1 MAVYPKS
8 LKVYVRQ
15 EDINKG
21 CLFSARG
28 CQVARALMRGMKA
41 AAVTSTYFIVN
52 NTDSPIGWS
61 QQYVMPKKASR
72 FVLDFDAGK
81 SVKPISFEA
90 WRSE

>member
-1 MAVYPKS
+1 MLFRSKS

-15 EDINKG
+15 EDINTG
-21 CLFSARG
+21 CLFSARN
-28 CQVARALMRGMKA
+28 CPIAKALRRRRKVAL
-41 AAVTSTYFIVN
+41 VTAGYFIVN
-52 NTDSPIGWS
+52 DPDSPAGWS
-61 QQYVMPKKASR
+61 PQYVMPKKASR